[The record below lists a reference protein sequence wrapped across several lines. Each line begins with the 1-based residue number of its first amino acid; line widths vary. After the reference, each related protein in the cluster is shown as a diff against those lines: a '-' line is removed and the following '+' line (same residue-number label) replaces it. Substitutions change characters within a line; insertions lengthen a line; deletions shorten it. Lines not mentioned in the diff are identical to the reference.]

1 MSYGVCQKFNH
12 LHLSMTIKMK
22 KITSDNDWETKTT
35 LSGKYKEV
43 NAEDIL
49 GKLDVPERGKKG
61 MM

>member
-1 MSYGVCQKFNH
+1 
-12 LHLSMTIKMK
+12 MTIKMK

-49 GKLDVPERGKKG
+49 GKL
-61 MM
+61 MSM